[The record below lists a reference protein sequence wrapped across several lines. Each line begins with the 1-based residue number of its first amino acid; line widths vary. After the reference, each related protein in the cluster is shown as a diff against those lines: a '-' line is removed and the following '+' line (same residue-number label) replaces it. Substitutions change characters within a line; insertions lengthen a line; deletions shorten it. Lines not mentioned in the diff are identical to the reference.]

1 MKKITA
7 GILAIALS
15 GSLYAGNVSEGRKF
29 IGLEVSQTD
38 IQADWVGSP
47 TPPYYEIGAESD
59 AVQFGLRLGAEN
71 DKYRTMLLYTYYDD
85 SDREQNIQTGMLSVD
100 YFIWNTDVQGMKL
113 KPFIGINTGY
123 MNYESND
130 PYDQL
135 NNIDES
141 DFFYGGQAG
150 LILNIGE
157 VFEVDLSYRYSLSNL
172 DEVDHMGNIV
182 LGLNYL
188 Y

>member
-1 MKKITA
+1 MKKVA
-7 GILAIALS
+7 MGILAIALS
-15 GSLYAGNVSEGRKF
+15 GFLYAGNVTEGKKF
-29 IGLEVSQTD
+29 IGLEISQTY
-38 IQADWVGSP
+38 IQADWVGDP
-47 TPPYYEIGAESD
+47 TVPYVIGAESD
-59 AVQFGLRLGAEN
+59 AMQFGVRLGAEN

-85 SDREQNIQTGMLSVD
+85 SDREQNIQTGMLTVD
-100 YFIWNTDVQGMKL
+100 YYVMGTEVQEMKI
-113 KPFIGINTGY
+113 KPFIGINAGY

-130 PYDQL
+130 PYDQV

-150 LILNIGE
+150 VILGIGDK
-157 VFEVDLSYRYSLSNL
+157 FDVDLSYRYSLSNM
-172 DEVDHMGNIV
+172 DMVDHMGSIV